1 MDELPFFAALL
12 IDERNPCSDAHTGS
26 LPPTG
31 GICLPSEQRSAFV
44 VSDEDGQLVQGA
56 SVKAAEGTGEQ
67 STASTKVIFLTG
79 D

>member
-1 MDELPFFAALL
+1 MFDHQQF
-12 IDERNPCSDAHTGS
+12 ISCPCSDAHTGS

-56 SVKAAEGTGEQ
+56 SVKAAEGTKHRSYE
-67 STASTKVIFLTG
+67 VIILTG